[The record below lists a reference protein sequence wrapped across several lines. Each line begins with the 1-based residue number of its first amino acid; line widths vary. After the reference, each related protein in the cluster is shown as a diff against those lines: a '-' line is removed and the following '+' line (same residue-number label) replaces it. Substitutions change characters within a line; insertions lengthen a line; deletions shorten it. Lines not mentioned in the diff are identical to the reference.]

1 MRTVTI
7 PRSRVFHGPLA
18 VVNRSHPLR
27 GDIPADLAAPDDR
40 YPDILMERRAARL
53 LSACIRHVG
62 GDQEIRPVSGWRSRE
77 EQQSI
82 WDMTL
87 AEEGTAFTRKYVAV
101 PGCSEHQSG
110 LAIDLGRAAKHIDF
124 IRPAFPY
131 DGVCGAFRRAAA
143 GYGFVERYQKGT
155 EEITGIAAEPWH
167 FRYVGVPHARLM
179 EENGLCL
186 EEYVPFLR
194 QGPRLCRLADGRA
207 AQVFYVPCAGEETV
221 LELPEGCCQV
231 SGDNEGGFVVT
242 LWRWRP

>member
-27 GDIPADLAAPDDR
+27 GDIPTDLAAPDDR

-62 GDQEIRPVSGWRSRE
+62 GGQEIRPVSGWRSRE

-82 WDMTL
+82 WDMAL
-87 AEEGTAFTRKYVAV
+87 AEEGAAFTRKYVAL

-110 LAIDLGRAAKHIDF
+110 LAIDLGRACEPVDPICPD
-124 IRPAFPY
+124 FPY
-131 DGVCGAFRRAAA
+131 DGVFGAFRRAAA
-143 GYGFVERYQKGT
+143 DYGFIERYQSGK
-155 EEITGIAAEPWH
+155 EHLTGIAAEPWH

-179 EENGLCL
+179 EKNDLCL
-186 EEYVPFLR
+186 EEYRAFVQRNTPISLEEHGR
-194 QGPRLCRLADGRA
+194 KVRITYLPCLQEAMDLPLPDGR
-207 AQVFYVPCAGEETV
+207 
-221 LELPEGCCQV
+221 CQI
-231 SGDNEGGFVVT
+231 SGDNVGGFILTV
-242 LWRWRP
+242 WRDTP